1 MTNNKKEAVW
11 SLSTGEILELVSS
24 SNEGLNTEESVR
36 RQTQYGH
43 NALAPAERV
52 EALSVF
58 LKQFKSPLILI
69 FIVTAILSFVLR
81 DPTNATIILV
91 IVLIS
96 GGLSFWQEYRASSAV
111 KELLQM
117 LRPKTRVMR
126 DRSEKEIP
134 TSEIVPGDVVC
145 LSAGDSIPAD
155 CVVLDAK
162 DLYVNEASLTGE
174 TYPVSKAAGVV
185 APDAP
190 LSKRTNMLFTGTYV
204 ASGEATALVVQIG
217 KQTEFG
223 KLAEHLRMARPETEF
238 EHGLRRFAYFL
249 MEVTLFLVVIIFAIN
264 VYLHRP
270 VIEAFLFSLALAVGL
285 TPQLLPSIVSVN
297 LAHGARE
304 MARNKVIVKHLPS
317 IENFGSMNVLCCDKT
332 GTLTEGVVELSSFL
346 NVDGQQDEKVLLYAY
361 LNSSFER
368 GFANPIDE
376 AIRRHRPFALEGYK
390 KLDEVPYDFLR
401 KRLSVLVASDQGS
414 LMVTKG
420 AVSSVLEICGK
431 AERSDSSLID
441 IGSVSEEISQQFDGL
456 SADGFRCLAVAYKRL
471 DERSS
476 VNMTDEVNMTFLGLI
491 TFFDP
496 PKLGVADTVRH
507 LKEIGIS
514 LKVITGDN
522 SQVAAYVG
530 KQLGLVGADIVTGPQ
545 LRLLSDEALIRRV
558 NDVDIFAEV
567 EPNQKERVVLSLRK
581 AGNVTGFMGDG
592 INDASALH
600 AADVGISVDQAVQV
614 AKEAADIVL
623 LKKDLG
629 VLLDGVRLGRVTFA
643 NTLKYVLMATSAN
656 FGNMFSMAGASLFLP
671 FLPLL
676 PKQILLT
683 NLLTDFPEMA
693 IATDSVDPE
702 VVDKPRRWNLKAI
715 RRFMVVFGLLSSVF
729 DYMTFACLLLLL
741 HATQEQF
748 RTGWFVESVVSATLI
763 VLVVRTRRPLVKS
776 GPGKYILWATS
787 GVIVATVFLPFTPA
801 GRVFG
806 FEPLPIWFLGCLLA
820 IVVAY
825 IAAAETTKGMFY
837 RKIRW

>member
-1 MTNNKKEAVW
+1 MTDNEKEPIW
-11 SLSTGEILELVSS
+11 SLSTGEILKLVSS
-24 SNEGLNTEESVR
+24 SNEGLNTEECVR
-36 RQTQYGH
+36 RQTRYGH
-43 NALAPAERV
+43 NALAPAERA
-52 EALSVF
+52 EALRVL

-69 FIVTAILSFVLR
+69 LIITAILSFVLH
-81 DPTNATIILV
+81 DPTNAVIILV
-91 IVLIS
+91 IILVS

-111 KELLQM
+111 KGLLQM
-117 LRPKTRVMR
+117 LRPKTRVIR
-126 DRSEKEIP
+126 DNNEKEIP
-134 TSEIVPGDVVC
+134 TSEIVPGDVVL

-155 CVVLDAK
+155 CVVLEAK
-162 DLYVNEASLTGE
+162 DLYVNESSLTGE
-174 TYPVSKAAGVV
+174 TYPAYKSPGAVEA
-185 APDAP
+185 DTP
-190 LSKRTNMLFTGTYV
+190 LSKRTNMLFTGTNV
-204 ASGEATALVVQIG
+204 ASGEATALVFQIG

-223 KLAEHLRMARPETEF
+223 KLAEHLKMGHPETEF
-238 EHGLRRFAYFL
+238 EHGLRRFGYFL

-264 VYLHRP
+264 VYLDRP

-304 MARNKVIVKHLPS
+304 MARNKVIVRHLPS

-332 GTLTEGVVELSSFL
+332 GTLTEGVVELNSYL
-346 NVDGQQDEKVLLYAY
+346 NVDGQQDEKVLFYAY

-368 GFANPIDE
+368 GFVNPIDK
-376 AIRRHRPFALEGYK
+376 AIRRHRQLALDGYR

-401 KRLSVLVASDQGS
+401 KRLSVLVAGDQGS

-420 AVSSVLEICGK
+420 AVGTVLGICSKAKRSESSLVDMEAVSEQVLE
-431 AERSDSSLID
+431 R
-441 IGSVSEEISQQFDGL
+441 FNGL

-471 DERSS
+471 DKQLSI
-476 VNMTDEVNMTFLGLI
+476 NIADEADMTFLGLI

-496 PKLGVADTVRH
+496 PKLGVADTIRH
-507 LKEIGIS
+507 LKEIGVS

-530 KQLGLVGADIVTGPQ
+530 GQLGLSAGNMITGSQ
-545 LRLLSDEALIRRV
+545 LRQLNDEALVRRV
-558 NDVDIFAEV
+558 NDVDIFAEI

-623 LKKDLG
+623 LKKDLA

-643 NTLKYVLMATSAN
+643 NTLKYVFMATSAN

-676 PKQILLT
+676 PKQILFT
-683 NLLTDFPEMA
+683 NLLTDLPEMA

-702 VVDKPRRWNLKAI
+702 TTDRPRRWDMVLI
-715 RRFMVVFGLLSSVF
+715 RRFMLVFGLLSSVF
-729 DYMTFACLLLLL
+729 DFMTFACLLLLL
-741 HATQEQF
+741 RVTQEQF

-763 VLVVRTRRPLVKS
+763 VLVVRTRRSLAKS
-776 GPGKYILWATS
+776 RPSKYVL
-787 GVIVATVFLPFTPA
+787 VATMAVITATLLLPFTHI
-801 GRVFG
+801 GQILG
-806 FEPLPIWFLGCLLA
+806 FQPLPLWILGILA
-820 IVVAY
+820 VIVVTY
-825 IAAAETTKGMFY
+825 IAVAEIVKKMFY
-837 RKIRW
+837 RKIKW